1 MNPQSPTVPELNE
14 RDAVPATLSAT
25 RPFYWSVKRELLE
38 YRSIYLA
45 PLAFAGV
52 ILFGFV
58 FVLARLPHTMQTL
71 SSLDPAH
78 QREALAQ
85 PYDVSAGLIMAAAFL
100 VSIFYSLD
108 ALYGERRDRSILF
121 WKSMPVSDLTT
132 VLAKASIPVVVLPL
146 LSFAITVVTQSI
158 MLLLSSM
165 VLLAGG
171 FSVASLWTQLQL
183 PQVLLMLL
191 YHLVTA
197 HMFWFAPFYAW
208 LLLVSAWARRAPFLW
223 AILPPL
229 AIGIF
234 EKVAFHSSYF
244 FALINNRF
252 SGGSDAVASM
262 MGNFPFHPGMLLT
275 VGAFLLAPGLWLGL
289 VFAAIFLAAAVRL
302 RHYREPN

>member
-1 MNPQSPTVPELNE
+1 
-14 RDAVPATLSAT
+14 
-25 RPFYWSVKRELLE
+25 
-38 YRSIYLA
+38 
-45 PLAFAGV
+45 
-52 ILFGFV
+52 
-58 FVLARLPHTMQTL
+58 MQPL

-252 SGGSDAVASM
+252 SGGGPPVPPPIGRTPLPPPHVSLVWAVLPA
-262 MGNFPFHPGMLLT
+262 PALCLLPAI
-275 VGAFLLAPGLWLGL
+275 VAAIPLAPQ
-289 VFAAIFLAAAVRL
+289 RP
-302 RHYREPN
+302 R